1 MEKTENEKK
10 QVYHPL
16 AQVIKDEEKV
26 FIDGR
31 EYELIEN
38 VRNAFDVEV
47 LKEKYDP
54 FLNQYDY
61 LVGDVSSE
69 HLRLKGFYDSQDRAP
84 IDKKANVI
92 VDYLEE
98 YCNPGS
104 PYFILHLVEQNAVK
118 KIVLGRKNTQHKKQY
133 RSSKK
138 AHNKNNFKDKKVHRT
153 RIRKNAIATRKKNR
167 SNRKN
172 SFVIK
177 KRKS

>member
-1 MEKTENEKK
+1 MEKADNIEK
-10 QVYHPL
+10 QIYHPL
-16 AQVIKDEEKV
+16 AQVIRDEQKV

-69 HLRLKGFYDSQDRAP
+69 HLRLKGFYDSHDRAP

-92 VDYLEE
+92 IDYLEE

-104 PYFILHLVEQNAVK
+104 PYFVLHLVEQNAVK
-118 KIVLGRKNTQHKKQY
+118 QIVLGRKNQQHKKKY
-133 RSSKK
+133 RSPKK
-138 AHNKNNFKDKKVHRT
+138 NHNKNNFKERKVRRT
-153 RIRKNAIATRKKNR
+153 RFRKNTVASRKKSRTNK
-167 SNRKN
+167 KN

>member
-1 MEKTENEKK
+1 MEKTDKIQK
-10 QVYHPL
+10 QIYHPL
-16 AQVIKDEEKV
+16 AQVIRDEQKV
-26 FIDGR
+26 YIDGR
-31 EYELIEN
+31 EYELLEN
-38 VRNAFDVEV
+38 VRNAFDLEV

-69 HLRLKGFYDSQDRAP
+69 HLRLKGFYDSHDRAP

-92 VDYLEE
+92 IDYLEE

-104 PYFILHLVEQNAVK
+104 PYFVLHLVEPNAVK
-118 KIVLGRKNTQHKKQY
+118 EIVLGRKNQQHKKHY
-133 RSSKK
+133 HFSKK
-138 AHNKNNFKDKKVHRT
+138 MRNKNNFKERKVHRT
-153 RIRKNAIATRKKNR
+153 HFRKNLIASRKKNGNSR
-167 SNRKN
+167 QN

>member
-1 MEKTENEKK
+1 MEKNDQEDK
-10 QVYHPL
+10 QIYHPL
-16 AQVIKDEEKV
+16 AQVIRDEKKV
-26 FIDGR
+26 FIDGI
-31 EYELIEN
+31 EYELVEN
-38 VRNAFDVEV
+38 VRDAFDVEV

-69 HLRLKGFYDSQDRAP
+69 HLRLKGFYDSHDRAP
-84 IDKKANVI
+84 IDKKANII

-104 PYFILHLVEQNAVK
+104 PYFILHLVEPNAVK
-118 KIVLGRKNTQHKKQY
+118 KVVLGRKNRHHKKNY
-133 RSSKK
+133 HSSKK
-138 AHNKNNFKDKKVHRT
+138 IRSKNNFKERKVYRT
-153 RIRKNAIATRKKNR
+153 HFHKNGIASRKKNR
-167 SNRKN
+167 SSRKN